1 MGTTLIVM
9 KKIILLLTMFF
20 PLVSSA
26 QKLMTASGEYTYYA
40 PLNITVDQAKSIAIE
55 RAKIK
60 MIADNFGTIVG
71 VSNTTTVSNVNGE
84 SSVSFLSIGES
95 EVKGEWIETIGTPQ
109 VNVLYQDNMLV
120 VSVKIKGTIR
130 ELKSARIQFEA
141 RVLRNGIEDKYEDDE
156 YRDGDY
162 MYLSFA
168 TPESGYV
175 AVYLYDQQGVYRL
188 LPLKNQKDGSQTVE
202 AGNRYVFFANKR
214 SQYSPELNRQVESVF
229 SEYTMY
235 CNNDNELNRIYVIF
249 SPNRFS
255 HPLDDI
261 SVAEDMPAE
270 LSFEAFQSWLSKSRR
285 QDNEM
290 YVKIKDITLRK

>member
-1 MGTTLIVM
+1 MGTVVRVM
-9 KKIILLLTMFF
+9 KKVLLLFTILI
-20 PLVSSA
+20 PLMSSA
-26 QKLMTASGEYTYYA
+26 QKMLTASGEYTYYA
-40 PLNITVDQAKSIAIE
+40 PLNITIDQAKNIAIE

-60 MIADNFGTIVG
+60 IIADNFGTIVG
-71 VSNTTTVSNVNGE
+71 VNNSTTISNVNGE

-95 EVKGEWIETIGTPQ
+95 EVKGEWIETIGAPD
-109 VNVLYQDNMLV
+109 VEVLYQDNMLV

-130 ELKSARIQFEA
+130 ELKSARIPFEA
-141 RVLRNGIEDKYEDDE
+141 RLLRNGVEDKYEDDE

-162 MYLSFA
+162 MFLSFA
-168 TPESGYV
+168 TPERGYV
-175 AVYLYDQQGVYRL
+175 AVYLYDQYGVYRL
-188 LPLKNQKDGSQTVE
+188 LPLKNQKDGSQIVE

-214 SQYSPELNRQVESVF
+214 SQYSPELNRQVESVY

-235 CNNDNELNRIYVIF
+235 CNSDNELNRIYVIF

-255 HPLDDI
+255 HPLDNL
-261 SVAEDMPAE
+261 SVADDMPAE

-290 YVKIKDITLRK
+290 TVKIMDITLRK